1 MRNLLLAVLMFLLV
15 SCGTTREIQQVPVP
29 VETVRTEYINTI
41 KYDSIYIRDSIDRY
55 FKGDTVVIYK
65 YKDIYKYKV
74 RTDTLVVRDT
84 IQVPVETKYET
95 IKEVNV
101 IKGYQQF
108 LMYLGV
114 GALGCI
120 VYAIIRFVRRVLGK

>member
-1 MRNLLLAVLMFLLV
+1 MFLLV
-15 SCGTTREIQQVPVP
+15 SCGTTRGIQQVPVP
-29 VETVRTEYINTI
+29 VETVRTEYVNTI

-84 IQVPVETKYET
+84 IQVPIETKFET

-120 VYAIIRFVRRVLGK
+120 VYAIIRFVRRVLGE

>member
-1 MRNLLLAVLMFLLV
+1 MFLLV

-95 IKEVNV
+95 IKD
-101 IKGYQQF
+101 KF
-108 LMYLGV
+108 
-114 GALGCI
+114 
-120 VYAIIRFVRRVLGK
+120 IIIF